1 MDLSKIPTGANPP
14 KDLNVLIEI
23 PLGGVPVKYEIDKAS
38 GALFVDRFLHTAMF
52 YPGNYGFI
60 PHTLSG
66 DGDPCDVLV
75 ANTRAVLPGA
85 IISARPVG
93 VMVMQ
98 DEGGEDE
105 KIIAVPSRH
114 LTKRYD
120 RVENYTDL
128 PEITIQQIQHFF
140 EHYKDL
146 EAGKW
151 VKVLGWEGPDAARNE
166 ILTGIENWKK
176 KGA

>member
-1 MDLSKIPTGANPP
+1 MDDSSAPGTFSFHGTRRLLLLGFGFGVARAESETYPP
-14 KDLNVLIEI
+14 KK
-23 PLGGVPVKYEIDKAS
+23 VP
-38 GALFVDRFLHTAMF
+38 
-52 YPGNYGFI
+52 
-60 PHTLSG
+60 LSG
-66 DGDPCDVLV
+66 DGDPCDVLI
-75 ANTRAVLPGA
+75 ANTRAIIPGA
-85 IISARPVG
+85 IMSARPVG

-128 PEITIQQIQHFF
+128 PEITIHQIQHFF

-146 EAGKW
+146 EPGKW
-151 VKVLGWEGPDAARNE
+151 VKFVRWGDKEEAHRL
-166 ILTGIENWKK
+166 IEEAIERGKAKK
-176 KGA
+176 